1 MSVLSCDDVR
11 ERAGAWIDG
20 EVAPGVA
27 AAIAAHAA
35 TCRACAADIDAQE
48 ATRTLVVQHAATLR
62 GTAPAE
68 LRAAVAREVRGASPA
83 VVVPFPVAT
92 AAASAGGEGAPVSR
106 RRWSTT
112 VARWSVAAALV
123 LAVGGVFVVGTFGG
137 DRLFAAQ
144 LALDHYK
151 CLLIDGGHAGV
162 SHEALEA
169 SWRAD
174 RGWNVSVPPSDATAG
189 VTLIGLRRCIAGE
202 GQMAHVLYEVGGHRL
217 SLFIVPS
224 AVDALAANLPIMGVD
239 TKSWTHGG
247 RTYALVGVTS
257 AVPDRV
263 VEFMRAHAR

>member
-11 ERAGAWIDG
+11 EQAGAWIDG
-20 EVAPGVA
+20 EIAPGLVA
-27 AAIAAHAA
+27 AMAAHAA
-35 TCRACAADIDAQE
+35 TCRGCAADIDAQR
-48 ATRTLVVQHAATLR
+48 ATRALVGQHAVALR

-68 LRAAVAREVRGASPA
+68 LRAAVARQVRGLSPA
-83 VVVPFPVAT
+83 VVVPFPVPAP
-92 AAASAGGEGAPVSR
+92 AASARGGALPAPP

-112 VARWSVAAALV
+112 IARWSAAAALV
-123 LAVGGVFVVGTFGG
+123 LAVGGIVVVGTFGG
-137 DRLFAAQ
+137 NRLFAAQ

-151 CLLIDGGHAGV
+151 CLLIDGGHPGV

-174 RGWNVSVPPSDATAG
+174 RGWDVSVPPSDAAAG

-224 AVDALAANLPIMGVD
+224 TVDALAANLPIMGVD
-239 TKSWTHGG
+239 TTSWTHGG
-247 RTYALVGVTS
+247 RTYALVGATS